1 MFLIEFVVMWKI
13 FLNILGFI
21 LFCKMEIILPFFLNM
36 ILIVEWDEWK
46 LKGCVL
52 FIFMSPGLSIGFD
65 MWTSNKY
72 WTQRLNIYGRTFK
85 INVLPVEAVIT
96 VLDLYYFLLFKFFTG
111 IWELFNNYLPVQS
124 KSKVAYCGCIFTYL

>member
-21 LFCKMEIILPFFLNM
+21 LFCKMEIILLFFLNM

-72 WTQRLNIYGRTFK
+72 WTQRLNIYGRTLK
-85 INVLPVEAVIT
+85 INMLPVEAVIT